1 MTVTIPV
8 SPNAVAVAPDE
19 RRASGDRRRTP
30 TPMWSRYAWFG
41 GRRRTA
47 RRGYERE
54 GAFVDVHGPRLLL
67 MLLAIIALNVM
78 DAWYTLLFLSHGGT
92 ELNPAVQMVLD
103 LDGHPWPFV
112 VFKTLGIGL
121 ACAFLAL
128 TKNFRPA
135 RIGMW
140 FVLGGYSLLLAWH
153 LYLLSWLERLA

>member
-1 MTVTIPV
+1 
-8 SPNAVAVAPDE
+8 
-19 RRASGDRRRTP
+19 
-30 TPMWSRYAWFG
+30 
-41 GRRRTA
+41 
-47 RRGYERE
+47 
-54 GAFVDVHGPRLLL
+54 
-67 MLLAIIALNVM
+67 
-78 DAWYTLLFLSHGGT
+78 
-92 ELNPAVQMVLD
+92 
-103 LDGHPWPFV
+103 V